1 MVGGR
6 WLKTR
11 LLRRTRAAYNN
22 GNYRASLRRSRLSS
36 LLFRDAA
43 LLDISA
49 RSALHLNRFKL
60 AVTYYRRANDSG
72 LVLRDHNDNHFRAE
86 FGSGN
91 LSEAYSIASRGN
103 SESGEEGR
111 EQVLRNLRKLTEVER
126 VNIIQDIGT
135 RQTIPEDL
143 ASLLPWKPKKIEL
156 GTQTES
162 YYLLTNE
169 MLEVDRYKRELTRV
183 RQSSPFRILDL
194 LSSSLRSPR
203 KILVLPISLPKL
215 LIRILRERLGFVEA
229 TSSESYPIG
238 SRIGSDRE
246 CVVLF
251 PTNGVGFGHFTRL
264 LAVAK
269 KMRASKPNL
278 DIVFFTTMPT
288 LHILSE
294 HGFPSYHV
302 SGRYR
307 YRDMPPNIWN
317 SLCEE
322 MLNMVFA
329 LHRPRAFVFDGAF
342 PYRGML
348 NAIRNQE
355 DSMLKVWLRRG
366 AIRSGSKAIPV
377 DSVNHFHAIVRPG
390 DSVGIVS
397 EDELDHGV
405 ALVRCNPIL
414 LMDSS
419 DMEPP
424 GSLRSRLGIPSEAL
438 ICYVQ
443 LGAGNINDIDSELS
457 MTMDALSKH
466 PQVFIV
472 VGESMLGDRID
483 SEYERARIL
492 RDYPNS
498 RYFQDFDFAILAGG
512 YNSFHEAIEAS
523 LPTICFPNMKTG
535 RDDQLARANVAAEA
549 GCMVVIKD
557 RSKNAITAAIDR
569 MVESEVR
576 DLMRSNFQ
584 ALHRENGAEQ
594 VAEWIISQSGWD

>member
-49 RSALHLNRFKL
+49 RSALRLNRFKL
-60 AVTYYRRANDSG
+60 AVTYYRRANDFG
-72 LVLRDHNDNHFRAE
+72 LVLKDHNDNHFRAE

-103 SESGEEGR
+103 FESGEEGR

-126 VNIIQDIGT
+126 VNIIQDIGA

-143 ASLLPWKPKKIEL
+143 ARLLPWKSKKIEL
-156 GTQTES
+156 DTQTES

-169 MLEVDRYKRELTRV
+169 MLEVDRYKRELTRI
-183 RQSSPFRILDL
+183 RQSSSFRIMNLIF
-194 LSSSLRSPR
+194 SSVRSPW
-203 KILVLPISLPKL
+203 KLLGLTISLPKL
-215 LIRILRERLGFVEA
+215 LIRILGERLGRVEA
-229 TSSESYPIG
+229 TPTESYPIG
-238 SRIGSDRE
+238 GRIGSDRE
-246 CVVLF
+246 CIVFF

-269 KMRASKPNL
+269 KMRASKPDL
-278 DIVFFTTMPT
+278 EIVFFTTMPT

-307 YRDMPPNIWN
+307 YEDMPPNVWN

-322 MLNMVFA
+322 MLNMIFS
-329 LHRPRAFVFDGAF
+329 LHRPKAFVFDGAF

-348 NAIRNQE
+348 NAIRNQD

-366 AIRSGSKAIPV
+366 AIRAGSKSIPV
-377 DSVNHFHAIVRPG
+377 DSINHFHAIVRPG
-390 DSVGIVS
+390 DSVAMDFS
-397 EDELDHGV
+397 DELDHGV

-414 LMDSS
+414 LMEYEE
-419 DMEPP
+419 MEPA
-424 GSLRSRLGIPSEAL
+424 GSLRNRLGIPQEAL
-438 ICYVQ
+438 LCYVQ
-443 LGAGNINDIDSELS
+443 LGAGNINDIDSELN
-457 MTMDALSKH
+457 MAVEALSKH
-466 PQVFIV
+466 THVYIAI
-472 VGESMLGDRID
+472 GESMLGSRIG
-483 SEYERARIL
+483 SEHGRVRVL

-498 RYFQDFDFAILAGG
+498 RYFQDFDFAIMAGG
-512 YNSFHEAIEAS
+512 YNSFHEAIEAK
-523 LPTICFPNMKTG
+523 LPTICFPNMNTG
-535 RDDQLARANVAAEA
+535 RDDQLSRAKVAEDA

-557 RSKNAITAAIDR
+557 RSKSMIQAAVDR
-569 MVESEVR
+569 IVEVEVR
-576 DLMRSNFQ
+576 EMMRSNFQ
-584 ALHRENGAEQ
+584 ILHRENGAEQ
-594 VAEWIISQSGWD
+594 VAEWIYSQITSD